1 MEIFKLLGTI
11 AIDNDQAI
19 KALDETSGN
28 AEDASS
34 KVAGAIGKI
43 GSTALTLAK
52 GIVTTGAAIGGAWI
66 AAIEGSREYRTE
78 MGKLDSAFIT
88 NGHSSQAAKQT
99 YSDLQAVLG
108 DTAQAVEAANHLAV
122 MTDNEKDLATWTDIC
137 TGVYSTFGESLPIE
151 SLTESSN
158 EVAKSGILTGGLV
171 DALVWAGIGEEE
183 FQAKLD
189 KCSTEQE
196 RQNLIMDTLNG
207 TYSKASEQYKET
219 NKDILD
225 ANRAQEKLTS
235 AMAQLGAVG
244 EPILTLIKT
253 KVAEFVTAAVPHL
266 ENFIGKVKDLK
277 KWIKENENTID
288 AWAAVIIGATVT
300 VSAFLLVL
308 KWSAIIGAATKAIKA
323 TRAAILLF
331 NTALRANPIGLVV
344 SLIAGLVAAFVYLWN
359 NNEGFRKFWLDMWKK
374 IQSATGKAISWIKG
388 KFGDFKDALKTVKK
402 TFGDIKDAIA
412 DRLDEARDKVSGII
426 KKIKGFFPLSIGK
439 IFSNFK
445 IPKLSVS
452 GGKSPYGIAGKGKLP
467 SFSVK
472 WNAEGAVLSKPTIF
486 GAIGNTLL
494 GGGEAGKEA
503 VAPIDT
509 LQAYIRTA
517 VKDMDEALIRTII
530 EQNRLMMDFLR
541 RAIPHDVRL
550 DKGAL
555 VGELIPA
562 IDTGL
567 NDRYSHTL
575 RGNTR

>member
-1 MEIFKLLGTI
+1 MELFKLLGTI
-11 AIDNDQAI
+11 AINNDQAN
-19 KALDETSGN
+19 KALDDTSGK
-28 AEDASS
+28 ADDASS
-34 KVAGAIGKI
+34 KVAGAFGKI
-43 GSTALTLAK
+43 GSAAVTIGK
-52 GIVTTGAAIGGAWI
+52 GILTAGAALGGAWI

-78 MGKLDSAFIT
+78 MGKLDTAFVS
-88 NGHSSQAAKQT
+88 NGHSSESAKKT

-137 TGVYSTFGESLPIE
+137 TGVYATFGASLPIE
-151 SLTESSN
+151 GLTESAN
-158 EVAKSGILTGGLV
+158 ETAKVGTVTGSLA
-171 DALVWAGIGEEE
+171 DALNWAGISEDE
-183 FQAKLD
+183 FNEKLA

-196 RQNLIMDTLNG
+196 RQKLIMDTLNG

-219 NKDILD
+219 NKDVLA
-225 ANRAQEKLTS
+225 ANAAQEKLTS

-244 EPILTLIKT
+244 EPILTLIKD

-266 ENFIGKVKDLK
+266 ENFIEKVKDLK

-288 AWAAVIIGATVT
+288 AWAAVIIGATVS

-308 KWSAIIGAATKAIKA
+308 KWGAIMGAATKAIKA

-331 NTALRANPIGLVV
+331 NSALLANPIGLVV
-344 SLIAGLVAAFVYLWN
+344 ALLAGLVAAFVYLWN
-359 NNEGFRKFWLDMWKK
+359 NNKGFRQFWLDMWKK
-374 IQSATGKAISWIKG
+374 IQSATGTAISWIKG

-412 DRLDEARDKVSGII
+412 DKLDEARDKVSGII

-439 IFSNFK
+439 IFSNLK
-445 IPKLSVS
+445 IPKITIS
-452 GGKSPYGIAGKGKLP
+452 GGKAPFGIAGKGKLP
-467 SFSVK
+467 SFDVQWK
-472 WNAEGAVLSKPTIF
+472 AKGAVFDQPTIF
-486 GAIGNTLL
+486 STPKGFQGV
-494 GGGEAGKEA
+494 GEAGPEA
-503 VAPIDT
+503 VAPIST
-509 LQAYIRTA
+509 LQAYIHDA
-517 VKDMDEALIRTII
+517 VKDRDEALVRTVI
-530 EQNRLMMDFLR
+530 EQNRLMMDFLKR
-541 RAIPHDVRL
+541 VIPHDVRL